1 MSGNTNY
8 QRRPWGRSATKGA
21 PLACVFLLIAV
32 YATLGVLSL
41 GWAGPATSIMIVG
54 VTTVS
59 LAVDR
64 RLPRWQERLELTQ
77 WRLRPGTGTLFENLA
92 TAAMLGLAVFCI
104 VAMITGTPAPWLVLS
119 AIWAAAAVFGGVAI
133 RRNPGLR

>member
-1 MSGNTNY
+1 M
-8 QRRPWGRSATKGA
+8 
-21 PLACVFLLIAV
+21 ACVFLLIAV